1 MKTELSRDSLL
12 NDLATAEDA
21 GTSVCSDHTN
31 GWPALSLCSVLLST
45 FSVYKTKHECNQL

>member
-1 MKTELSRDSLL
+1 MKTEWRLFLL
-12 NDLATAEDA
+12 NDLATAQDA

-31 GWPALSLCSVLLST
+31 GWPALCSVLLFT